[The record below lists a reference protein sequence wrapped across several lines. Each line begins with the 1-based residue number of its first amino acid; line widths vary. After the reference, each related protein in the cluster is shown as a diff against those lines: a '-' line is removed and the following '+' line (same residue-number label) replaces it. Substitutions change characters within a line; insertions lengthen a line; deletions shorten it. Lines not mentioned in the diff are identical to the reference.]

1 MNNLDNMTD
10 LERIESLKLQSQK
23 HYYKL
28 RHQEMHNEIQK
39 EQIKELN
46 HRLIEQEI
54 ELAKIIKKLI

>member
-1 MNNLDNMTD
+1 MNNLNNMTD
-10 LERIESLKLQSQK
+10 LERIESLKLQSQRY
-23 HYYKL
+23 YYKL

-54 ELAKIIKKLI
+54 ELVKLIKKLI